1 LDSLDDFER
10 WGGDCAYVFPRGYR
24 RERWS
29 YQRIAGVAYQFA
41 RELAARNIVK
51 GDAVLLWSP
60 NCAEW
65 VAAFLGCALCG
76 VIAVPVDDAASP
88 DFAQRISA
96 QVRTKLVLCPRE
108 RAAFFEKLEG
118 GVAENVPCGDGA
130 SPRPSDA
137 KPRFHTDKI
146 LTIDPVDLAA
156 AVAARPAE
164 RFRPAQIQPSDPL
177 EIVFTSGTTAEPKG
191 VVLTHANVVG
201 NLAPIQI
208 EIKKYLKYERLVHPI
223 RFLNLLPL
231 SHVFGQFLGIFLP
244 PLLGATVVF
253 ENTFNPTEVMATIR
267 RERVSVL
274 VAVPRMIESLKQKIE
289 RDLDGGFASLCGGG
303 ALPRQD
309 GAEPR
314 HHTKFSARYAAAENQ
329 HFLRRWWTFRD
340 LRRRFGWKFWAII
353 SGGAALDRETEEF
366 WHRLG
371 YAVVQGYGLT
381 ETTSLISLNHP
392 FHTSRGSIGKVLPG
406 REIKLA
412 EDGEILVRGSGVASG
427 YWNGRELQPVVRE
440 ADEGWYRTGDLGA
453 LDEQGNLFFK
463 GRKKEVIVTPA
474 GMNIYPEDLEA
485 ALRSQK
491 EVQDCVVV
499 GLERGGN
506 AEPCAVLILR
516 DQTPDASAVSPS
528 AVAQAIVERANQTLA
543 EYQRMRTWFVWPE
556 EDFPRSSTQKPRRN
570 VIRDAVEAALR
581 GQAPANAASPL
592 SELLTRIT
600 GRNVQNMHNLTP
612 DATLESGLGLSSL
625 ERVELLSALE
635 DRYQVDLSE
644 TKFAN
649 AATVGDLEKLLQSS
663 RSVVGRQSLVVGK
676 TPERLAT
683 DDQRLTGAPRDP
695 EFQRREFHSPAFH
708 YPRWALRW
716 PTTWV
721 RLASH
726 YLLARPAVLLL
737 GWPRVTGRENLRG
750 VSGPLLV
757 ISNHVADVDVGFIQ
771 FALPARIRHKLAT
784 ATRGEA
790 LEILRSPGPSATV
803 DRRALDRR
811 ALDRRALDRPWL
823 RRIYDRLQWT
833 LGVALLNLF
842 PLPRQSGFRKSFAY
856 AGEAVDRG
864 YSVLVFPEGKHTEDG
879 KLCPFRTGVGLLA
892 NNLRIPILPMRIDG
906 LFEIKHAGKKYA
918 APGKIQVRI
927 GKPMQFAPET
937 NPEEIARAL
946 QKAVESLAG

>member
-1 LDSLDDFER
+1 MRASLLDSLDDFER
-10 WGGDCAYVFPRGYR
+10 WGKGKDKDCAYVFPRGYR

-29 YQRIAGVAYQFA
+29 YQRVAGVAYQFA
-41 RELAARNIVK
+41 RELEARNIAK
-51 GDAVLLWSP
+51 GDAVLLWGP

-65 VAAFLGCALCG
+65 VTAFLGCALCG

-108 RAAFFEKLEG
+108 RAPLFQKVEG
-118 GVAENVPCGDGA
+118 IA
-130 SPRPSDA
+130 
-137 KPRFHTDKI
+137 
-146 LTIDPVDLAA
+146 TIDPVDLAA
-156 AVAARPAE
+156 AVAERPAE

-201 NLAPIQI
+201 NLAPIEI

-289 RDLDGGFASLCGGG
+289 RDLDVRSGDSADGDRGRENFA
-303 ALPRQD
+303 
-309 GAEPR
+309 
-314 HHTKFSARYAAAENQ
+314 ARYAAAERQ

-340 LRRRFGWKFWAII
+340 LRRRFGWKFWAMI

-427 YWNGRELQPVVRE
+427 YWNGRELQPVARE
-440 ADEGWYRTGDLGA
+440 DDEGWYRTGDMGA

-516 DQTPDASAVSPS
+516 DRTPDVSAVFPNAVPS
-528 AVAQAIVERANQTLA
+528 AVVQAIVERANETLA

-570 VIRDAVEAALR
+570 VIRDAVEASLC

-600 GRNVQNMHNLTP
+600 GRNVQSTHNLTP

-635 DRYQVDLSE
+635 DRYQIDLSE

-649 AATVGDLEKLLQSS
+649 AATVGDLEKLLQSE
-663 RSVVGRQSLVVGK
+663 RAVGRKL
-676 TPERLAT
+676 
-683 DDQRLTGAPRDP
+683 
-695 EFQRREFHSPAFH
+695 REPGFHSPAFH

-716 PTTWV
+716 PTTWL

-737 GWPRVTGRENLRG
+737 GWPRVTGRENVRG

-790 LEILRSPGPSATV
+790 LEILRAPGPST
-803 DRRALDRR
+803 

-906 LFEIKHAGKKYA
+906 LFEIKNAGKKFA

-946 QKAVESLAG
+946 QKAVESLTK

>member
-1 LDSLDDFER
+1 MRASLLDSLDDFER
-10 WGGDCAYVFPRGYR
+10 WGRDGDDACAYVFPRGYR

-29 YQRIAGVAYQFA
+29 YQRVAEVAYQFA
-41 RELAARNIVK
+41 RELEARTIAK

-76 VIAVPVDDAASP
+76 VIAVPVDDAANP
-88 DFAQRISA
+88 DFAHRISA
-96 QVRTKLVLCPRE
+96 QVRTRLVLCPRE
-108 RAAFFEKLEG
+108 RAPLFEKIEG
-118 GVAENVPCGDGA
+118 IA
-130 SPRPSDA
+130 
-137 KPRFHTDKI
+137 
-146 LTIDPVDLAA
+146 TIDPADLAA
-156 AVAARPAE
+156 AVAEHPAA

-201 NLAPIQI
+201 NLAPIET

-274 VAVPRMIESLKQKIE
+274 VAVPRIIESLKQKIE
-289 RDLDGGFASLCGGG
+289 RDLDVRSDDCADGGRGRENFA
-303 ALPRQD
+303 
-309 GAEPR
+309 
-314 HHTKFSARYAAAENQ
+314 ARYAAAASQ

-340 LRRRFGWKFWAII
+340 LRRQFGWKFWAII

-412 EDGEILVRGSGVASG
+412 DDGEILVRGSGVASG
-427 YWNGRELQPVVRE
+427 YWNGRELQPVARE
-440 ADEGWYRTGDLGA
+440 DDEGWYRTGDLGA

-485 ALRSQK
+485 ALRGQK
-491 EVQDCVVV
+491 EVRDCVVV

-506 AEPCAVLILR
+506 AEPCAVVILR
-516 DQTPDASAVSPS
+516 DRSPDGSAAGPNDVPNDVPS
-528 AVAQAIVERANQTLA
+528 DIVQAIVQRANETLA

-600 GRNVQNMHNLTP
+600 GRSIQNMHNLTP
-612 DATLESGLGLSSL
+612 GANLESALGLSSL

-635 DRYQVDLSE
+635 DRYQLDLSE
-644 TKFAN
+644 TKFAK
-649 AATVGDLEKLLQSS
+649 AATVGDLEKLLQS
-663 RSVVGRQSLVVGK
+663 
-676 TPERLAT
+676 ERAVDRKL
-683 DDQRLTGAPRDP
+683 RDP
-695 EFQRREFHSPAFH
+695 GSHSPAFH

-716 PTTWV
+716 PATWLRV
-721 RLASH
+721 ASH
-726 YLLARPAVLLL
+726 YLLARPAVFLL
-737 GWPRVTGRENLRG
+737 GWPRATGRENLRG
-750 VSGPLLV
+750 VRGPLLV

-784 ATRGEA
+784 ATGGEA
-790 LEILRSPGPSATV
+790 LEMLRLPGP
-803 DRRALDRR
+803 RA
-811 ALDRRALDRPWL
+811 AFDRPWL
-823 RRIYDRLQWT
+823 RRIYDRVQWT
-833 LGVALLNLF
+833 LGIALLNLF

-864 YSVLVFPEGKHTEDG
+864 YSVLVFPEGKHTQDG
-879 KLCPFRTGVGLLA
+879 KLGPFRTGVGLLA
-892 NNLRIPILPMRIDG
+892 NNLHIPILPMRIDG
-906 LFEIKHAGKKYA
+906 LFEIKNAGKKFA

-946 QKAVESLAG
+946 HKAVENLKK

>member
-1 LDSLDDFER
+1 MRASLLDSLDDFER
-10 WGGDCAYVFPRGYR
+10 WGRDGDDACAYVFPRGYR

-29 YQRIAGVAYQFA
+29 YQRVAEVAYQFA
-41 RELAARNIVK
+41 RELEARTIAK

-76 VIAVPVDDAASP
+76 VIAVPVDDAANP
-88 DFAQRISA
+88 DFAHRISA
-96 QVRTKLVLCPRE
+96 QVRTRLVLCPRE
-108 RAAFFEKLEG
+108 RAPLFEKIEG
-118 GVAENVPCGDGA
+118 IA
-130 SPRPSDA
+130 
-137 KPRFHTDKI
+137 
-146 LTIDPVDLAA
+146 TIDPADLAA
-156 AVAARPAE
+156 AVAEHPAA

-201 NLAPIQI
+201 NLAPIET

-274 VAVPRMIESLKQKIE
+274 VAVPRIIESLKQKIE
-289 RDLDGGFASLCGGG
+289 RDLDVRSDDCADGGRGRENFA
-303 ALPRQD
+303 
-309 GAEPR
+309 
-314 HHTKFSARYAAAENQ
+314 ARYAAAASQ

-340 LRRRFGWKFWAII
+340 LRRQFGWKFWAII

-412 EDGEILVRGSGVASG
+412 DDGEILVRGSGVASG
-427 YWNGRELQPVVRE
+427 YWNGRELQPVARE
-440 ADEGWYRTGDLGA
+440 DDEGWYRTGDLGA

-485 ALRSQK
+485 ALRGQK
-491 EVQDCVVV
+491 EVRDCVVV

-506 AEPCAVLILR
+506 AEPCAVVILR
-516 DQTPDASAVSPS
+516 DRSPDGSAAGPNDVPNDVPS
-528 AVAQAIVERANQTLA
+528 DIVQAIVQRANETLA

-600 GRNVQNMHNLTP
+600 GRSIQNMHNLTP
-612 DATLESGLGLSSL
+612 GANLESALGLSSL

-635 DRYQVDLSE
+635 DRYQLDLSE
-644 TKFAN
+644 TKFAK
-649 AATVGDLEKLLQSS
+649 AATVGDLEKLLQS
-663 RSVVGRQSLVVGK
+663 
-676 TPERLAT
+676 ERAVDRKL
-683 DDQRLTGAPRDP
+683 RDP
-695 EFQRREFHSPAFH
+695 GSHSPAFH

-716 PTTWV
+716 PATWLRV
-721 RLASH
+721 ASH
-726 YLLARPAVLLL
+726 YLLARPAVFLL
-737 GWPRVTGRENLRG
+737 GWPRATGRENLRG
-750 VSGPLLV
+750 VRGPLLV

-784 ATRGEA
+784 ATGGEA
-790 LEILRSPGPSATV
+790 LEMLRLPGP
-803 DRRALDRR
+803 RA
-811 ALDRRALDRPWL
+811 AFDRPWL
-823 RRIYDRLQWT
+823 RRIYDRVQWT
-833 LGVALLNLF
+833 LGIALLNLF

-864 YSVLVFPEGKHTEDG
+864 YSVLVFPEGKHTQDG
-879 KLCPFRTGVGLLA
+879 KLGPFRTGVGLLA
-892 NNLRIPILPMRIDG
+892 NILHIPILPMRIDG
-906 LFEIKHAGKKYA
+906 LFEIKNAGKKFA

-946 QKAVESLAG
+946 HKAVENLKK

>member
-1 LDSLDDFER
+1 VLDSLDDFER

-24 RERWS
+24 RERWT
-29 YQRIAGVAYQFA
+29 YQRVAGLAYQFA
-41 RELAARNIVK
+41 RELEARSIAK

-76 VIAVPVDDAASP
+76 VIAVPIDDAASP
-88 DFAQRISA
+88 DFARRVST
-96 QVRTKLVLCPRE
+96 QVRTRLVLCPRE
-108 RAAFFEKLEG
+108 RAPIFDGLAEKI
-118 GVAENVPCGDGA
+118 V
-130 SPRPSDA
+130 
-137 KPRFHTDKI
+137 
-146 LTIDPVDLAA
+146 TIDPVDMVA
-156 AVAARPAE
+156 AVAQHSAE
-164 RFRPAQIQPSDPL
+164 RFRPAEIQPSDPL

-191 VVLTHANVVG
+191 VVLTHSNVVG
-201 NLAPIQI
+201 NLVPIET
-208 EIKKYLKYERLVHPI
+208 EIRKYLKYERLVHPI

-231 SHVFGQFLGIFLP
+231 SHVFGQFLGIFVP
-244 PLLGATVVF
+244 PLLGSTVVF
-253 ENTFNPTEVMATIR
+253 ENTFNPTEIITTIR

-289 RDLDGGFASLCGGG
+289 RDLEDAGNSKNFAG
-303 ALPRQD
+303 
-309 GAEPR
+309 
-314 HHTKFSARYAAAENQ
+314 RYATAKSQ

-340 LRRRFGWKFWAII
+340 LRRQFGWKFWAMI

-366 WHRLG
+366 WHRMG

-412 EDGEILVRGSGVASG
+412 DDGEILVRGSGVASG
-427 YWNGRELQPVVRE
+427 YWNGRELQPVARSE
-440 ADEGWYRTGDLGA
+440 DEGWYRTGDLGA

-485 ALRSQK
+485 ALRGQK
-491 EVQDCVVV
+491 EVRDCVVV

-516 DQTPDASAVSPS
+516 DRNSNAEAGVGEASNGKAVDKKT
-528 AVAQAIVERANQTLA
+528 VDVKTIVQRANETLA
-543 EYQRMRTWFVWPE
+543 EYQRMRAWFVWPE

-570 VIRDAVEAALR
+570 LIRESVEAALR
-581 GQAPANAASPL
+581 GQPPTNAASPL

-600 GRNVQNMHNLTP
+600 GRSAQNLTP
-612 DATLESGLGLSSL
+612 DANLGSGLGLSSL

-635 DRYQVDLSE
+635 DLYQVDLSE
-644 TKFAN
+644 TEFAN
-649 AATVGDLEKLLQSS
+649 AATVGDMEKLLQGN
-663 RSVVGRQSLVVGK
+663 RG
-676 TPERLAT
+676 ER
-683 DDQRLTGAPRDP
+683 G
-695 EFQRREFHSPAFH
+695 EFHSTGFH
-708 YPRWALRW
+708 YPRWALRC
-716 PTTWV
+716 PTTWL

-726 YLLARPAVLLL
+726 YLLVRPAVFLL

-750 VSGPLLV
+750 VRGPLLV

-771 FALPARIRHKLAT
+771 TALPARIRHKLAT
-784 ATRGEA
+784 ATGGEA
-790 LEILRSPGPSATV
+790 LEKLRSPGPERV
-803 DRRALDRR
+803 
-811 ALDRRALDRPWL
+811 WL
-823 RRIYDRLQWT
+823 RRIYDRVQWT

-842 PLPRQSGFRKSFAY
+842 PLPRESGFRKSFAY

-864 YSVLVFPEGKHTEDG
+864 YSVLVFPEGKHTQDG
-879 KLCPFRTGVGLLA
+879 KLRPFRTGVGLLA

-906 LFEIKHAGKKYA
+906 LFEIKNAGKKFA

-927 GKPMQFAPET
+927 GKPMQFAPESD
-937 NPEEIARAL
+937 PEEITRAL
-946 QKAVESLAG
+946 QKAVEDL